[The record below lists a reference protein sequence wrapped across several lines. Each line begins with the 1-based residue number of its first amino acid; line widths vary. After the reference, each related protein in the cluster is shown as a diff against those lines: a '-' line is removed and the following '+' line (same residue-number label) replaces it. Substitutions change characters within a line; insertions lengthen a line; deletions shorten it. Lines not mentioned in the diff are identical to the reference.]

1 MKKFNYFIYDILNI
15 ESDKKN
21 EIKSFEY
28 DSTTLVLDFYNT
40 LVKEYI
46 VKNCE
51 RVDDFESV
59 SQMIEFYIP
68 CLVKDKII
76 NGKTFELFFDEL
88 ITKADNHLYC
98 VIPDLP
104 VGGVLAEY
112 RNYKIVIHSNE
123 NNHLH
128 FPHVHVYDQIRQN
141 SYVSLVDYEVKGDLS
156 LKDKSGKKIMNYI
169 KKNTEK
175 LTALYNEIIS
185 GKVVDKV
192 VIDIIE

>member
-1 MKKFNYFIYDILNI
+1 MKKFNYFIYDILDI
-15 ESDKKN
+15 ESDKKI

-28 DSTTLVLDFYNT
+28 NSTTLVLDFYNT
-40 LVKEYI
+40 LVNEYV

-59 SQMIEFYIP
+59 SQMIEYYIP

-76 NGKTFELFFDEL
+76 NEKTFDLFFDEL
-88 ITKADNHLYC
+88 INNEDNHVYC
-98 VIPDLP
+98 IIPDLP
-104 VGGVLAEY
+104 VGGVVAEY

-128 FPHVHVYDQIRQN
+128 FPHVHVYDQIKQN
-141 SYVSLVDYEVKGDLS
+141 SYVSLIDYEIKGDLS
-156 LKDKSGKKIMNYI
+156 LKDKAGKKIMKYI

-175 LTALYNEIIS
+175 LTALYNDVVS

>member
-1 MKKFNYFIYDILNI
+1 M
-15 ESDKKN
+15 
-21 EIKSFEY
+21 
-28 DSTTLVLDFYNT
+28 
-40 LVKEYI
+40 
-46 VKNCE
+46 
-51 RVDDFESV
+51 
-59 SQMIEFYIP
+59 
-68 CLVKDKII
+68 
-76 NGKTFELFFDEL
+76 
-88 ITKADNHLYC
+88 YC

-175 LTALYNEIIS
+175 LTAHYNDVVS
-185 GKVVDKV
+185 GKIVGKV

>member
-76 NGKTFELFFDEL
+76 NGKTFE
-88 ITKADNHLYC
+88 
-98 VIPDLP
+98 
-104 VGGVLAEY
+104 
-112 RNYKIVIHSNE
+112 
-123 NNHLH
+123 
-128 FPHVHVYDQIRQN
+128 
-141 SYVSLVDYEVKGDLS
+141 
-156 LKDKSGKKIMNYI
+156 
-169 KKNTEK
+169 
-175 LTALYNEIIS
+175 
-185 GKVVDKV
+185 
-192 VIDIIE
+192 